1 MKAALLF
8 PLSSAFIPFIIV
20 RFVIR
25 HLIPTFVRKYCK
37 KMKIRQTVILLFL
50 SLSFLSCKND
60 KNTSLEKFFS
70 KLSIGVELHP
80 DSVLHVLDS
89 VKPVAQFNEI
99 NMARWNLLYTRA
111 IEENTL
117 ELPVDSIVL
126 CATDV
131 LCMEG
136 GLKEQAYSYF
146 YLGRLHDDKDESDE
160 ALEAY
165 LQALDKAKEAK
176 EYRLAGL
183 IGRYIA
189 NIYNSMNLYDKAIDM
204 LKHSD
209 AFFEKLGNGCTRIF
223 TIMEIGKYFI
233 FKDMVDSAL
242 VYYSKAES
250 LSLQINDKDVLSRL
264 YHQLGV
270 IQSDYLGDYQIAE
283 YYLKRALVSQNDS
296 DLIAR
301 VHLALGFVYTKQKLY
316 DKAKD
321 YFDQSLTYKNNMSL
335 KTKATIYLGLKNVEY
350 ALKNYKVAVD
360 WADKYHN
367 LSDSIT
373 SFHLEANAIK
383 AERDYKARKLLY
395 ENNKLQKEQ
404 HNNTSIIGILIFIV
418 LTGTCIYQR
427 IIIYKNKNIRL
438 QQEEMTEMKKKVLQ
452 GNEVTQKINLLSQVP
467 SHKRKSL
474 EEKLEELFNNG
485 SKIKVADWKELEE
498 IINET
503 QNDFVSKLRIKF
515 PKLSEKDIHF
525 ILLIRMG
532 LDTYRLSNIFDIAKK
547 STWTKRYRIRKK
559 LGLKEKENLDLYVK
573 RLFN

>member
-1 MKAALLF
+1 
-8 PLSSAFIPFIIV
+8 
-20 RFVIR
+20 
-25 HLIPTFVRKYCK
+25 
-37 KMKIRQTVILLFL
+37 MKIRQAVILLFL

-60 KNTSLEKFFS
+60 KDTSLEKFFS
-70 KLSIGVELHP
+70 KLSIGVELYP

-89 VKPVAQFNEI
+89 VKSVAQFNEI

-111 IEENTL
+111 IEESTL
-117 ELPVDSIVL
+117 ELPADSIVL

-131 LCMEG
+131 LCLEG
-136 GLKEQAYSYF
+136 SLKEQAYSYF

-183 IGRYIA
+183 VGRCIA
-189 NIYNSMNLYDKAIDM
+189 DIYNNMNIYDKAIHI
-204 LKHSD
+204 LKQSES
-209 AFFEKLGNGCTRIF
+209 FFMRSRNERTRIL
-223 TIMEIGKYFI
+223 TVMEIGKNFI
-233 FKDMVDSAL
+233 FKKQIDSSL
-242 VYYSKAES
+242 VYYAKAES
-250 LSLQINDKDVLSRL
+250 LARQINDKDLLSRL
-264 YHQLGV
+264 YHELGV
-270 IQSDYLGDYQIAE
+270 IQSDYLDDYQIAE
-283 YYLKRALVSQNDS
+283 YYFKQSLVLQNDS
-296 DLIAR
+296 DLAAR
-301 VHLALGFVYTKQKLY
+301 SYMGLGFVCIKQKMN

-321 YFDQSLTYKNNMSL
+321 YFYQSLAYKNFMSL
-335 KTKATIYLGLKNVEY
+335 ETEATAYLGLKNVEY
-350 ALKNYKVAVD
+350 ALKNYKVAID
-360 WADKYHN
+360 WADKYHC
-367 LSDSIT
+367 LWDSIT
-373 SFHLEANAIK
+373 SIHLEANAIK
-383 AERDYKARKLLY
+383 AEKDYKARKLLY
-395 ENNKLQKEQ
+395 ENNILQKEQ
-404 HNNTSIIGILIFIV
+404 HDNTSIIAILIFIG
-418 LTGTCIYQR
+418 LTGMCIYQG
-427 IIIYKNKNIRL
+427 IIIYKNKNMRL

>member
-1 MKAALLF
+1 
-8 PLSSAFIPFIIV
+8 
-20 RFVIR
+20 
-25 HLIPTFVRKYCK
+25 
-37 KMKIRQTVILLFL
+37 MKIRQTVILLFL

-111 IEENTL
+111 IEESTL
-117 ELPVDSIVL
+117 ALPVDSIVL

-183 IGRYIA
+183 VGRCIA
-189 NIYNSMNLYDKAIDM
+189 DIYNNMNIYDKAINI
-204 LKHSD
+204 LKQSEC
-209 AFFEKLGNGCTRIF
+209 FFIRSRNERTRIL
-223 TIMEIGKYFI
+223 TVMEIGKNFI
-233 FKDMVDSAL
+233 FKKQIDSSL
-242 VYYSKAES
+242 VYYTRAES
-250 LSLQINDKDVLSRL
+250 LARQINDKDLLSRL
-264 YHQLGV
+264 YHELGV
-270 IQSDYLGDYQIAE
+270 IQSDYLHDYQISE
-283 YYLKRALVSQNDS
+283 YYLKRSILCQNDP
-296 DLIAR
+296 DLAAR
-301 VHLALGFVYTKQKLY
+301 AYMTLGFVYIQQKKY
-316 DKAKD
+316 DLAKEQ
-321 YFDQSLTYKNNMSL
+321 YYQSLKYRHYISL
-335 KTKATIYLGLKNVEY
+335 ETEAAIYWGLKEIEC
-350 ALKNYKVAVD
+350 ALNNYKVAID
-360 WADKYHN
+360 WGNKFHS
-367 LSDSIT
+367 LSDSVT
-373 SFHLEANAIK
+373 SIHLEANAIK
-383 AERDYKARKLLY
+383 AEKDYKARKLLY

>member
-1 MKAALLF
+1 
-8 PLSSAFIPFIIV
+8 
-20 RFVIR
+20 
-25 HLIPTFVRKYCK
+25 
-37 KMKIRQTVILLFL
+37 MKIRQTVILLFL

-111 IEENTL
+111 IEESTL
-117 ELPVDSIVL
+117 ELPADSIVL

-131 LCMEG
+131 LCLEG
-136 GLKEQAYSYF
+136 SLKEQAYSYF

-183 IGRYIA
+183 VGRCIA
-189 NIYNSMNLYDKAIDM
+189 DIYNNMNIYDKAIHI
-204 LKHSD
+204 LKQSES
-209 AFFEKLGNGCTRIF
+209 FFMRSRNERTRIL
-223 TIMEIGKYFI
+223 TVMEIGKNFI
-233 FKDMVDSAL
+233 FKKQIDSSL
-242 VYYSKAES
+242 VYYAKAES
-250 LSLQINDKDVLSRL
+250 LARQINDKDLLSRL
-264 YHQLGV
+264 YHELGV
-270 IQSDYLGDYQIAE
+270 IQSDYLDDYQIAE
-283 YYLKRALVSQNDS
+283 YYFKQSLVLQNDS
-296 DLIAR
+296 DLAAR
-301 VHLALGFVYTKQKLY
+301 SYMGLGFVCIKQKMN

-321 YFDQSLTYKNNMSL
+321 YFYQSLAYKNFMSL
-335 KTKATIYLGLKNVEY
+335 ETEATAYLGLKNVEY
-350 ALKNYKVAVD
+350 ALKNYKVAID
-360 WADKYHN
+360 WADKYHC
-367 LSDSIT
+367 LWDSIT
-373 SFHLEANAIK
+373 SIHLEANAIK
-383 AERDYKARKLLY
+383 AEKDYKARKLLY
-395 ENNKLQKEQ
+395 ENNILQKEQ
-404 HNNTSIIGILIFIV
+404 HDNTSIIAILIFIG
-418 LTGTCIYQR
+418 LTGMCIYQG
-427 IIIYKNKNIRL
+427 IIIYKNKNMRL

>member
-1 MKAALLF
+1 
-8 PLSSAFIPFIIV
+8 
-20 RFVIR
+20 
-25 HLIPTFVRKYCK
+25 
-37 KMKIRQTVILLFL
+37 MKILQALILIFL
-50 SLSFLSCKND
+50 SLSFLSCK
-60 KNTSLEKFFS
+60 KNKDTDLEKFFS

-80 DSVLHVLDS
+80 DNVLHTLDS
-89 VKPVAQFNEI
+89 VKSVARFNEI

-111 IEENTL
+111 IEESTL

-136 GLKEQAYSYF
+136 SLKEQAYSYF

-183 IGRYIA
+183 IGRYMA
-189 NIYNSMNLYDKAIDM
+189 DIYNNMNLYDKAIDI
-204 LKHSD
+204 LKQSEHFLIRSHN
-209 AFFEKLGNGCTRIF
+209 ERTRIL
-223 TIMEIGKYFI
+223 TVMEIGKNFI
-233 FKDMVDSAL
+233 FKNSTDSAL
-242 VYYSKAES
+242 VYYAKVES
-250 LSLQINDKDVLSRL
+250 LARQINDKDLLSRL
-264 YHQLGV
+264 YHELGV
-270 IQSDYLGDYQIAE
+270 IQSDYLNDYQIAE
-283 YYLKRALVSQNDS
+283 YYFKQSLVLQNDS
-296 DLIAR
+296 DLAAR
-301 VHLALGFVYTKQKLY
+301 SYIGLGFVCIKQKMN

-321 YFDQSLTYKNNMSL
+321 YFYRSLAYKDFMSL
-335 KTKATIYLGLKNVEY
+335 ETEATVYLGLKNVEY
-350 ALKNYKVAVD
+350 IFKNYKVAIG
-360 WADKYHN
+360 WADKYHC
-367 LSDSIT
+367 LWDSIA
-373 SFHLEANAIK
+373 SIHMEANAVK
-383 AERDYKARKLLY
+383 AEKDYKAGKLLY
-395 ENNKLQKEQ
+395 ENNKLQREQ
-404 HNNTSIIGILIFIV
+404 HDTILIVIILIFIV
-418 LTGTCIYQR
+418 PVGICIYQG
-427 IIIYKNKNIRL
+427 IIIYKNKNLRL
-438 QQEEMTEMKKKVLQ
+438 QREEMSEMKKKVLQ

-485 SKIKVADWKELEE
+485 SKIKQADWKELEE

-503 QNDFVSKLRIKF
+503 QNDFVSKLRTKF
-515 PKLSEKDIHF
+515 PKLSEKDVHF

-559 LGLKEKENLDLYVK
+559 LELKEKENLNLYVK

>member
-1 MKAALLF
+1 
-8 PLSSAFIPFIIV
+8 
-20 RFVIR
+20 
-25 HLIPTFVRKYCK
+25 
-37 KMKIRQTVILLFL
+37 MKIRQAVILLFL

-60 KNTSLEKFFS
+60 KDTSLEKFFS

-89 VKPVAQFNEI
+89 VKSVAQFNEI

-111 IEENTL
+111 IEESTL
-117 ELPVDSIVL
+117 ELPADSIVL

-131 LCMEG
+131 LCLEG
-136 GLKEQAYSYF
+136 SLKEQAYSYF

-183 IGRYIA
+183 VGRCIA
-189 NIYNSMNLYDKAIDM
+189 DIYNNMNIYDKAIDI
-204 LKHSD
+204 LKRSES
-209 AFFEKLGNGCTRIF
+209 FFIRSRNERTRIL
-223 TIMEIGKYFI
+223 TVMEIGKNFI
-233 FKDMVDSAL
+233 FEKQIDSSL
-242 VYYSKAES
+242 VYYAKAES
-250 LSLQINDKDVLSRL
+250 LARQINDKDLLSRL
-264 YHQLGV
+264 YHELGV
-270 IQSDYLGDYQIAE
+270 IQSDYLDDYQIAE
-283 YYLKRALVSQNDS
+283 YYFKQSLVLQNDS
-296 DLIAR
+296 DLAAR
-301 VHLALGFVYTKQKLY
+301 SYMGLGFVCIKQKMN

-321 YFDQSLTYKNNMSL
+321 YFYQSLAYKNFMSL
-335 KTKATIYLGLKNVEY
+335 ETEATAYLGLKNVEY
-350 ALKNYKVAVD
+350 ALKNYKVAID
-360 WADKYHN
+360 WADKYHC
-367 LSDSIT
+367 LWDSIT
-373 SFHLEANAIK
+373 SIHLEANAIK
-383 AERDYKARKLLY
+383 AEKDYKARKLLY
-395 ENNKLQKEQ
+395 ENNILQKEQ
-404 HNNTSIIGILIFIV
+404 HDNTSIIAILIFIG
-418 LTGTCIYQR
+418 LTGMCIYQG
-427 IIIYKNKNIRL
+427 IIIYKNKNMRL

>member
-1 MKAALLF
+1 
-8 PLSSAFIPFIIV
+8 
-20 RFVIR
+20 
-25 HLIPTFVRKYCK
+25 
-37 KMKIRQTVILLFL
+37 MKIRQTVILLFL

-111 IEENTL
+111 IEESTL

-183 IGRYIA
+183 VGRCIA
-189 NIYNSMNLYDKAIDM
+189 DIYNNMNIYDKAIDI
-204 LKHSD
+204 LKQSER
-209 AFFEKLGNGCTRIF
+209 FFIRSRNERTRIL
-223 TIMEIGKYFI
+223 TVMEIGKNFI
-233 FKDMVDSAL
+233 FEKQIDSSL
-242 VYYSKAES
+242 VYYAKAES
-250 LSLQINDKDVLSRL
+250 LARQINDKDLLSRL
-264 YHQLGV
+264 YHELGV
-270 IQSDYLGDYQIAE
+270 IQSDYLDDYQIAE
-283 YYLKRALVSQNDS
+283 YYFKQSLVLQNDS
-296 DLIAR
+296 DLAAR
-301 VHLALGFVYTKQKLY
+301 SYMGLGFVCIKQKMN
-316 DKAKD
+316 DKAKE
-321 YFDQSLTYKNNMSL
+321 YFYRSLTYKDYIGL
-335 KTKATIYLGLKNVEY
+335 ETRATVYLGLKNVEY
-350 ALKNYKVAVD
+350 TFKNYKAAID
-360 WADKYHN
+360 WADKYHC
-367 LSDSIT
+367 LWDSIA
-373 SFHLEANAIK
+373 SIHLEANAIK